1 MIILTVVLI
10 SFLPSA
16 FIIVMVTEL
25 LDTVLKGL
33 DTLSYLSVATNLLI
47 RD

>member
-16 FIIVMVTEL
+16 FIIVMVTEF

-33 DTLSYLSVATNLLI
+33 DTLSYLSVATDL
-47 RD
+47 

>member
-1 MIILTVVLI
+1 MILSVVLI

-16 FIIVMVTEL
+16 FLIVMVTEL

-33 DTLSYLSVATNLLI
+33 DTLSYLRVATDL
-47 RD
+47 

>member
-33 DTLSYLSVATNLLI
+33 DTLSYLSVATDL
-47 RD
+47 